1 MVRIPAPPRTVM
13 NMLWTHITVAISA
26 RSNARAVVRRA
37 TAPVIAAA
45 VAIACGSASPP
56 AQTDPVPNLDS
67 GQTLQWQA
75 RPAIVQTL
83 RLLNAH
89 LRQGDTLRLESTL
102 RNVSN
107 QVVTV
112 ERVVCELDIETSMQ
126 LESPF
131 IHCFAYSTNAPMEP
145 GERASSIL
153 SRVVTAP
160 PGRYTIAIR
169 HLLDPDVW
177 VPAELTVHPR

>member
-1 MVRIPAPPRTVM
+1 M
-13 NMLWTHITVAISA
+13 NTLWTCTTVAAAA
-26 RSNARAVVRRA
+26 RANARAAVRRA
-37 TAPVIAAA
+37 ATPVIAAA
-45 VAIACGSASPP
+45 VAIACGSSAPP
-56 AQTDPVPNLDS
+56 VHTDPVPNLDS
-67 GQTLQWQA
+67 GQALQWQA

-112 ERVVCELDIETSMQ
+112 ERVVCELDIETAMQ

-131 IHCFAYSTNAPMEP
+131 IHCFAYSTSAPMEP
-145 GERASSIL
+145 GERAHSIL

-177 VPAELTVHPR
+177 VPAELTVHSR

>member
-1 MVRIPAPPRTVM
+1 MKR
-13 NMLWTHITVAISA
+13 LWRYTTVAVSA
-26 RSNARAVVRRA
+26 RSTKRFALRRSA
-37 TAPVIAAA
+37 APVIAAA
-45 VAIACGSASPP
+45 VAIACGSTNPP

-67 GQTLQWQA
+67 GQAYQWQA

-107 QVVTV
+107 RELTV
-112 ERVVCELDIETSMQ
+112 ERVVCELDIETTMG
-126 LESPF
+126 LENPF
-131 IHCFAYSTNAPMEP
+131 IHCFAYSAKGPIAA
-145 GERASSIL
+145 GETVSSQMQ
-153 SRVVTAP
+153 RVVTAA
-160 PGRYTIAIR
+160 PGRYTISIR

-177 VPAELTVHPR
+177 VPAELTVHPKL